1 MKMKV
6 NLKTIFYILVLIAL
20 FCMTLTV
27 VHLCSKKPSEP
38 KSDSDTV
45 IVHDTVFIFKTET
58 MKIVKP
64 KLTLDTIIRRDTIK
78 SDTVLTFEQKVYSDT
93 ICNEKDSILLTSF
106 ITGVSAQQDSVKAIW
121 KKHEKVITNTVVVT
135 NTVEAK
141 HKLIEFHPQATFG
154 YNPFNN
160 RFGFVVGF
168 GGSVNF

>member
-1 MKMKV
+1 MKLEK
-6 NLKTIFYILVLIAL
+6 ILDFIALIVL
-20 FCMTLTV
+20 FCMVLTV
-27 VHLCSKKPSEP
+27 VHYCPKMRSET

-45 IVHDTVFIFKTET
+45 VVHDTVIIFKTDT

-64 KLTLDTIIRRDTIK
+64 KLVLDTIIRRDTIK

-93 ICNEKDSILLTSF
+93 ICNEKDSVLLTSF

-141 HKLIEFHPQATFG
+141 RKLIEFHPQGTFG
-154 YNPFNN
+154 YDPFNK

>member
-1 MKMKV
+1 MKLE
-6 NLKTIFYILVLIAL
+6 NIFILLAIAVL
-20 FCMTLTV
+20 FCMTLAV
-27 VHLCSKKPSEP
+27 AHYCPKMRSET

-45 IVHDTVFIFKTET
+45 VVHDTVIIFKTDT

-64 KLTLDTIIRRDTIK
+64 KLILDTIIRRYTIK

-93 ICNEKDSILLTSF
+93 ICNDQDSVLLTSF
-106 ITGVSAQQDSVKAIW
+106 ISGISAQQDSLKAIW

-135 NTVEAK
+135 NTVEPK
-141 HKLIEFHPQATFG
+141 RKLIEFHPQGTFG
-154 YNPFNN
+154 YDPFNK